1 MRRRSAA
8 LLALGG
14 LVLGALVLA
23 SAAALARPGGGHT
36 YSGGGSSGGSG
47 GGGGDGGA
55 LFALIG
61 LCFEHPVIGIPLLT
75 IFLIVAYVR
84 SRREKAHK
92 AWQTSA
98 AAVPYVQQQ
107 MAQARGV
114 SRSALDH
121 IRAVDPAFSNV
132 LFEDFIYFLFA
143 ELQRARAA
151 GTAPLAAFLAPHI
164 AAALVDP
171 SLAEVRGVVIGA
183 LRFTRFSGAHGPMID
198 IEVEIESNYVE
209 AYRQGGERRFYAVDR
224 MGLQRASSARSR
236 PMDRARTLDC
246 PNCGASIENLRGTQ
260 CSYCKQEVGGGR
272 FDWNVVGLQTLRKDV
287 RGPLLGSDVDE
298 VGVNL
303 PTRVDPGAAQRMG
316 ALAQRD
322 PSFDWNVFQRRVGH
336 IFAELQRGWS
346 GRDAAA
352 IRPYVSDGLLQS
364 MMYWIDLYRANR
376 CRNVTENTRILRID
390 MANFLSDASYDAI
403 TVRVFATGLDY
414 TIGDDGKL
422 LSGNRSQ
429 PRTYSEY
436 WTLIRGVVRKGA
448 SKGDEAC
455 PNCGAELKVSMVGN
469 CEYCKVKVTAGEF
482 DWVLSR
488 IEQDE
493 SYTG

>member
-1 MRRRSAA
+1 MRRRLPALLLFAA
-8 LLALGG
+8 LLI
-14 LVLGALVLA
+14 V

-47 GGGGDGGA
+47 GSGGGDGGA
-55 LFALIG
+55 IFALLA
-61 LCFEHPVIGIPLLT
+61 LCFEHPIIGIPLLT
-75 IFLIVAYVR
+75 IFIIVAWLR
-84 SRREKAHK
+84 SRSEKAHK

-98 AAVPYVQQQ
+98 GAVPYVQQQ
-107 MAQARGV
+107 MAHARGV
-114 SRSALDH
+114 PRSALDH
-121 IRAVDPAFSNV
+121 IRAADPTFSNV
-132 LFEDFIYFLFA
+132 LFEDFVYFLYA
-143 ELQRARAA
+143 EIQRARAT
-151 GTAPLAAFLAPHI
+151 GTAALAAFMAPQV
-164 AAALVDP
+164 AQSLQDP
-171 SLAEVRGVVIGA
+171 NLAEVRGVVIGA
-183 LRFTRFSGAHGPMID
+183 LRFTRFSGAQGPMID
-198 IEVEIESNYVE
+198 IEVEIEANYAEV
-209 AYRQGGERRFYAVDR
+209 YRQGGERRFYAVDR
-224 MGLQRASSARSR
+224 MSLQRASTAKSR

-246 PNCGASIENLRGTQ
+246 PNCGASIEKLRGTQ

-272 FDWNVVGLQTLRKDV
+272 FDWNIVGLYNLKKDL

-298 VGVNL
+298 MGVNL
-303 PTRVDPGAAQRMG
+303 PTRVDPGAAHRM
-316 ALAQRD
+316 AHLAQRD
-322 PSFDWNVFQRRVGH
+322 PTFDWNVFQRRVGH

-346 GRDAAA
+346 GRDAAI

-364 MMYWIDLYRANR
+364 MMYWIDLYIANR
-376 CRNVTENTRILRID
+376 CRNVTEQTRILRID
-390 MANFLSDASYDAI
+390 LANFLSDASYDAI

-414 TIGDDGKL
+414 TIGDDGKHM
-422 LSGNRSQ
+422 SGSRKK

-436 WTLIRGVVRKGA
+436 WTLIRGVQRKGA

-455 PNCGAELKVSMVGN
+455 PNCGAPLKVSMVGN